1 MQSLKYLLRGPLW
14 KSLPTPAL
22 GLKMTI
28 RNDCYLYSASFFLFC
43 FGLYYL
49 CFNALDTLSFY
60 FFLLVT
66 DVPQIDL
73 EKGEENEWI
82 SKDQIKKRKKKH
94 KDYQP
99 NYFLSIPI
107 TNKEVLFKKHTHN
120 YFLL

>member
-1 MQSLKYLLRGPLW
+1 MLL
-14 KSLPTPAL
+14 
-22 GLKMTI
+22 
-28 RNDCYLYSASFFLFC
+28 
-43 FGLYYL
+43 
-49 CFNALDTLSFY
+49 FY

-107 TNKEVLFKKHTHN
+107 TNKEVLLKKKN
-120 YFLL
+120 SYFYYKF